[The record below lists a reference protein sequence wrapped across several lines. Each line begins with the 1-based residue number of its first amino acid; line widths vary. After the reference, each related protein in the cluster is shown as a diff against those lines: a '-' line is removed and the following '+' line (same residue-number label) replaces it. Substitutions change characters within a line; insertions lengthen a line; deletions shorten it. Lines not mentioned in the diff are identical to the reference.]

1 MTSLTQRSSGLVQRR
16 TEASRSAAAADKE
29 RGAGGGPEDEGRRD
43 ESGDDEKGDSKE
55 TRLTLM
61 EEVLLLGLKD
71 REVDINYSKLHWKE
85 KSRSFWFPEDENG
98 SVHIRYLWWRWRYLT
113 VFRSSQGYTSFWN
126 DCISS
131 GLRGCMLIELAL
143 RGRLQ
148 LEACGMRRKSLLT
161 RKVICKSDAP
171 TGDVLLD
178 EALKHIKETQP
189 PETVQNWIELLS
201 GETWNPLKLHYQLR
215 NVRERLAK
223 NLVEKGVLTTEKQN
237 FLLFD
242 MTTHPLTN
250 NNIKQRLIKKVQE
263 AVLDKWVND
272 PHRMDKRLLALVYLA
287 HASDVLENAFAP
299 LLDEQY
305 DLATKRVRQLLDLDP
320 EVECMKT
327 NTNEV
332 LWAVVAAFTK

>member
-1 MTSLTQRSSGLVQRR
+1 MTSLSQRSSGLVQRR
-16 TEASRSAAAADKE
+16 TEASRSAAADKDRPSTGE
-29 RGAGGGPEDEGRRD
+29 DPEPRRGEEPEDD
-43 ESGDDEKGDSKE
+43 EQGDSKE

-71 REVDINYSKLHWKE
+71 RE
-85 KSRSFWFPEDENG
+85 
-98 SVHIRYLWWRWRYLT
+98 
-113 VFRSSQGYTSFWN
+113 GYTSFWN

-148 LEACGMRRKSLLT
+148 LDACGMRRKSLLA

-178 EALKHIKETQP
+178 EALKHVKETQP
-189 PETVQNWIELLS
+189 PETVQSWIELLS

-250 NNIKQRLIKKVQE
+250 NTIKQRLIKKVQE
-263 AVLDKWVND
+263 AVLERWVND
-272 PHRMDKRLLALVYLA
+272 PQRMDKRLLALIFLA
-287 HASDVLENAFAP
+287 HSSDVLENAFAP

-305 DLATKRVRQLLDLDP
+305 DLAMKRVRQLLDLEP
-320 EVECMKT
+320 EGESMKPHA
-327 NTNEV
+327 NEL

>member
-1 MTSLTQRSSGLVQRR
+1 MTSLTQRSSGVVQRR
-16 TEASRSAAAADKE
+16 TEASRNAADKE
-29 RGAGGGPEDEGRRD
+29 RAAGGGGGSGEDDAQGRRD
-43 ESGDDEKGDSKE
+43 QQDDDKGDSKE

-71 REVDINYSKLHWKE
+71 RE
-85 KSRSFWFPEDENG
+85 
-98 SVHIRYLWWRWRYLT
+98 
-113 VFRSSQGYTSFWN
+113 GYTSFWN

-178 EALKHIKETQP
+178 EALKHVKETQP

-250 NNIKQRLIKKVQE
+250 NNIKQHLIKKVQE

-272 PHRMDKRLLALVYLA
+272 PHRMDKRLLALIYLA

-305 DLATKRVRQLLDLDP
+305 DLATKRVRQLLNLDP
-320 EVECMKT
+320 EVECLKA
-327 NTNEV
+327 NTNEA

>member
-1 MTSLTQRSSGLVQRR
+1 MTSLVQRSSGLVQRR
-16 TEASRSAAAADKE
+16 TEASRSAADKDRPPGE
-29 RGAGGGPEDEGRRD
+29 EDEEPRRGD
-43 ESGDDEKGDSKE
+43 EQDGDDTGDSKE

-71 REVDINYSKLHWKE
+71 REINVSLPTNAESENLTLH
-85 KSRSFWFPEDENG
+85 
-98 SVHIRYLWWRWRYLT
+98 ILT
-113 VFRSSQGYTSFWN
+113 MYTSGYTSFWN

-148 LEACGMRRKSLLT
+148 LEACGMRRKGLLA

-178 EALKHIKETQP
+178 EALKHIKDTQP
-189 PETVQNWIELLS
+189 PETVQSWIELLS

-250 NNIKQRLIKKVQE
+250 NNIKQRLIKRVQE
-263 AVLDKWVND
+263 SVLDKWVND
-272 PHRMDKRLLALVYLA
+272 AQRMDKRLLALIFLA
-287 HASDVLENAFAP
+287 HSSDVLENAFAP
-299 LLDEQY
+299 LLDDQY
-305 DLATKRVRQLLDLDP
+305 DLAMKRVRQLLELEP
-320 EVECMKT
+320 EGESVKA
-327 NTNEV
+327 NANEL

>member
-1 MTSLTQRSSGLVQRR
+1 MQRR
-16 TEASRSAAAADKE
+16 TEASRSAAAADRD
-29 RGAGGGPEDEGRRD
+29 RG
-43 ESGDDEKGDSKE
+43 SGDEDYEPRRGDEQDDDDSCDSKE

-71 REVDINYSKLHWKE
+71 RE
-85 KSRSFWFPEDENG
+85 
-98 SVHIRYLWWRWRYLT
+98 
-113 VFRSSQGYTSFWN
+113 GYTSFWN

-148 LEACGMRRKSLLT
+148 LEACGMRRKSLLA

-178 EALKHIKETQP
+178 EALKHIKDTQP
-189 PETVQNWIELLS
+189 PETVQSWIELLS

-272 PHRMDKRLLALVYLA
+272 PHRMDKRVLALIFLA
-287 HASDVLENAFAP
+287 HSSDVLENAFAP
-299 LLDEQY
+299 LLDDQY
-305 DLATKRVRQLLDLDP
+305 DLAMKRVRQLLDLEP
-320 EVECMKT
+320 EGESMKN
-327 NTNEV
+327 NTNEL